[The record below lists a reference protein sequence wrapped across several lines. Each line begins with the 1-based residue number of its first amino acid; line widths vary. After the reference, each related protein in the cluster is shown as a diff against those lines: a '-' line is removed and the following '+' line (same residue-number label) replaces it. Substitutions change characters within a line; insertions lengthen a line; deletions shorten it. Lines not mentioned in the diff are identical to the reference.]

1 MNEQLPPGA
10 TLESALPGALDLLA
24 LQRAK
29 LQAQTHAMQ
38 VLAHS
43 SAVAIQDAVA
53 HMRNMNTIN
62 ATAVGSALAQM
73 LATGDV
79 QSYAQVIEQANTMQ
93 ANSITHF
100 KSIAEAA
107 SSLLRDLPQPD
118 TKPQRPPNQQEPL

>member
-10 TLESALPGALDLLA
+10 TLETALPGALDLLA

-118 TKPQRPPNQQEPL
+118 TKP

>member
-1 MNEQLPPGA
+1 MNQEFLAGKTPDNSLLSARGVMSLEQ
-10 TLESALPGALDLLA
+10 T
-24 LQRAK
+24 K
-29 LQAQTHAMQ
+29 LHAQTQALQ

-93 ANSITHF
+93 ANSISHF

-107 SSLLRDLPQPD
+107 SSLLRNLPNTD
-118 TKPQRPPNQQEPL
+118 AKPSGGA

>member
-1 MNEQLPPGA
+1 MDEKLPIGAPLEAAQSVMSLEQ
-10 TLESALPGALDLLA
+10 
-24 LQRAK
+24 AK
-29 LQAQTHAMQ
+29 LHAQTQALQ

-62 ATAVGSALAQM
+62 ATAVGNALAQM

-93 ANSITHF
+93 AHSLAHF

-107 SSLLRDLPQPD
+107 SSLLHNLPTAEP
-118 TKPQRPPNQQEPL
+118 KP